1 VQVLPA
7 TVVVVYHSNYAL
19 LKRCLCSLERQT
31 GQPLRVVLID
41 NSESKDLSG
50 NELWNIQSITVN
62 KNIGFAAGNNLG
74 VASSDSEFVVLLN
87 PDAFPEPAWLEHL
100 VKAAVD
106 NPKHASFASLQLLD
120 ENPDD
125 CDGLGD
131 SYHVSGVFRREGH
144 TRARSD
150 YGELSECEIF
160 SPCAAAAL
168 YRRDAFEAVGGFD
181 EDFFCY
187 GEDVDLG
194 FRLRLAGWKS
204 MLVPE
209 AVVRHVGSA
218 SSGGGRSKFATY
230 HGHRNMVWVYLKNM
244 PGILFWLFLP
254 LHIMANLA
262 SLLVLALRGQGGVG
276 VRAKI
281 DALKGLPTMWKKR
294 QLIQSKRVASIGDI
308 LRVLSFRWS

>member
-1 VQVLPA
+1 MVYRSD
-7 TVVVVYHSNYAL
+7 VVAL
-19 LKRCLCSLERQT
+19 LRCLECLQQQST
-31 GQPLRVVLID
+31 QPTDVIVID
-41 NSESKDLSG
+41 NSDKGDLSALKMPG
-50 NELWNIQSITVN
+50 VQFR
-62 KNIGFAAGNNLG
+62 GAAGNTGFAGGNNL
-74 VASSDSEFVVLLN
+74 AIKPSKADFIALLN
-87 PDAFPEPAWLEHL
+87 PDAFPNPAWLAKLLQVAES
-100 VKAAVD
+100 KPQCAA
-106 NPKHASFASLQLLD
+106 FGSLQLLD
-120 ENPDD
+120 ESPELL
-125 CDGLGD
+125 DGLGD
-131 SYHVSGVFRREGH
+131 SYHASGVFRREGH
-144 TRARSD
+144 SRPRSD
-150 YGELSECEIF
+150 YGDLSEREIF

-204 MLVPE
+204 MLVPD

-262 SLLVLALRGQGGVG
+262 SLLVLTLRGQGGVG
-276 VRAKI
+276 LRAKM
-281 DALKGLPTMWKKR
+281 DALKGLPKMWKKR
-294 QLIQSKRVASIGDI
+294 QTIQSKRVASMGDI